1 MTREGARRVHRGGA
15 ATCRVRGGDAATRER
30 MKWVA
35 ARVVMLTARI
45 VRGAVDA

>member
-1 MTREGARRVHRGGA
+1 MYRGGA
-15 ATCRVRGGDAATRER
+15 ATCRVRGGDRER